1 MDAIETIYSRKS
13 IREYAGGEIP
23 DETLRRIVEAAARAP
38 SSKNSQPW
46 KLFLL
51 RGKALEALRND
62 YLNGFDRGKEPN
74 FEYVYNP
81 ERVPESYKA
90 RAIAL
95 GRAIFAHKGIR
106 RDDTQKRRQHDREN
120 FAFFGAPY
128 LFILAVEKDG
138 YALGTF
144 FDCGLFF
151 QNLMIAIAAEGLGSC
166 PQFSAMSYPDILHSH
181 IPESANLTFIAALP
195 FGKPLAESNVNNFT
209 TEREPIEKF
218 FRIVDSP
225 PLL

>member
-1 MDAIETIYSRKS
+1 MDTIETIYNRKS
-13 IREYAGGEIP
+13 IREYANDEVS
-23 DETLRRIVEAAARAP
+23 DETLLRIVEAAARAP

-46 KLFLL
+46 RLFLL
-51 RGKALEALRND
+51 RGRALEALRSD
-62 YLNGFDRGKEPN
+62 YLNGFDQGKKPS

-106 RDDTQKRRQHDREN
+106 RDDTEKRRQHDREN
-120 FAFFGAPY
+120 FSFFGAPY
-128 LFILAVEKDG
+128 LFILAMEKNG
-138 YALGTF
+138 YAFGTF

-181 IPESANLTFIAALP
+181 IPASSDLTFIAALP
-195 FGKPLAESNVNNFT
+195 FGKPFAESSVNKFT

-218 FRIVDSP
+218 FRIVD
-225 PLL
+225 